1 MKGLLNI
8 GNTCYFNSALQCLL
22 QVFPRVEEKTAKN
35 EFTREYCLFAKK
47 FYDNGIIYE
56 NPSKLL
62 NIFRNTFPRFDNS
75 DQHDAQEAFVCML
88 DLLDQDLVLRAFG
101 GKKLQETVCS
111 SGKKARIEN
120 FTVDIMPGYDLCD
133 SIRNSH
139 KWNVLTD
146 YVDDAGKVWNVAAT
160 RQTYHT
166 FPEILAFS
174 FPMYEGDDRDV
185 SLSDRIRID
194 ANEYRL
200 FSTCTHFGN
209 SRNRGGGHYVAL
221 IKYADDETV
230 VLADDIHIQ
239 KLTQFPLKGRHY
251 LALYAKN
258 SDT

>member
-22 QVFPRVEEKTAKN
+22 QVFPNSVENCKN
-35 EFTREYCLFAKK
+35 EFTTEYFLFAKK
-47 FYDNGIIYE
+47 FYECDDDIYI

-62 NIFRNTFPRFDNS
+62 TIFRHKFTQFNNS

-88 DLLDQDLVLRAFG
+88 DLLDRDVVLNCFG

-111 SGKKARIEN
+111 SGKKTKIEN
-120 FTVDIMPGYDLCD
+120 FTVDIMSGYDLCD
-133 SIRNSH
+133 SIRESH

-166 FPEILAFS
+166 FPKILAFS
-174 FPMYEGDDRDV
+174 FPMFGRHGDRDV
-185 SLSDRIRID
+185 SLSAKIQID
-194 ANEYRL
+194 SHQYHL
-200 FSTCTHFGN
+200 LSTCTHFGN
-209 SRNRGGGHYVAL
+209 SQNGGHYVAL
-221 IKYADDETV
+221 IINEETSI
-230 VLADDIHIQ
+230 LADDMRTQ
-239 KLTQFPLKGRHY
+239 KLGHFPLKGRHY
-251 LALYAKN
+251 LALYTKN

>member
-22 QVFPRVEEKTAKN
+22 RVFPSVENSKN
-35 EFTREYCLFAKK
+35 EFTNEYGLFAKK

-62 NIFRNTFPRFDNS
+62 TMFRNKFPRFNNS

-88 DLLDQDLVLRAFG
+88 DLLDQDLVLSAFG

-174 FPMYEGDDRDV
+174 FPMYGGDRDV
-185 SLSDRIRID
+185 SLSDRIQID
-194 ANEYRL
+194 AHEYCL
-200 FSTCTHFGN
+200 LSTCTHFGN
-209 SRNRGGGHYVAL
+209 ARNGGHYVAL
-221 IKYADDETV
+221 IKEEVT

-239 KLTQFPLKGRHY
+239 KLSHFPYKGRHY
-251 LALYAKN
+251 LALYSRAKN

>member
-1 MKGLLNI
+1 MKGLLNN
-8 GNTCYFNSALQCLL
+8 GNTCYFNSALQCVLL
-22 QVFPRVEEKTAKN
+22 VFPTVKENGKN
-35 EFTREYCLFAKK
+35 EFTTEYGLFARK
-47 FYDNGIIYE
+47 FYDSDGDIYE

-62 NIFRNTFPRFDNS
+62 NIFRAKFPQFDNT

-88 DLLDQDLVLRAFG
+88 DLLDQDLVLTAFG

-111 SGKKARIEN
+111 LGKKARVEN

-146 YVDDAGKVWNVAAT
+146 YVDDTGKVWNVAAT

-174 FPMYEGDDRDV
+174 FPMYGGGDSYV
-185 SLSDRIRID
+185 SLSDKIRID
-194 ANEYRL
+194 TNDYHL
-200 FSTCTHFGN
+200 LSTCTHFGN
-209 SRNRGGGHYVAL
+209 SRHGGHYVAL
-221 IKYADDETV
+221 IKDKEKSVLIDDT
-230 VLADDIHIQ
+230 HTQ
-239 KLTQFPLKGRHY
+239 KLPNFPYKGRHY
-251 LALYAKN
+251 LALYSRSKN